1 MQYLTRMVLLNG
13 CLSVLTVSMVLKV
26 SAAQAENS
34 ACEMLVTPA
43 ELSQQTINGQIV
55 YLLPAN
61 KVQQTQ
67 HITGCIDYTALLQK
81 NQDASDQASAD
92 IAALQ
97 KQNAD
102 LAQQLEKYRAL
113 VADQTQLSGQ
123 YTQLNTQ
130 YQDQVK
136 QCQALNTNLISV
148 ADKLDTLSGEYRSIA
163 VQSLS
168 RYRVGAAIGGG
179 TEGFASQL
187 HVGYDT
193 LNLFIHNYDDK
204 TSALIGAELRF

>member
-1 MQYLTRMVLLNG
+1 MPYLTRMRFKKMALLS
-13 CLSVLTVSMVLKV
+13 SVVAVF
-26 SAAQAENS
+26 AGQGAQAEENR
-34 ACEMLVTPA
+34 CDMLVTPA
-43 ELSQQTINGQIV
+43 ELTQQTINGQIV

-61 KVQQTQ
+61 KVEQTQ
-67 HITGCIDYTALLQK
+67 NLTGCIHYGALLQK
-81 NQDASDQASAD
+81 NQDAIHQANAD

-97 KQNAD
+97 KQNHD
-102 LAQQLEKYRAL
+102 LVQQLEKYRAL
-113 VADQTQLSGQ
+113 VADQAQLSEQ

-130 YQDQVK
+130 YQDQVT
-136 QCQALNTNLISV
+136 QCQALNSNLITV

-168 RYRVGAAIGGG
+168 RYRVGAAVGGG
-179 TEGFASQL
+179 AEGFASQL

>member
-1 MQYLTRMVLLNG
+1 MPYLTRMRFKKMALLG
-13 CLSVLTVSMVLKV
+13 SVI
-26 SAAQAENS
+26 AAFAGHGAKAEENR
-34 ACEMLVTPA
+34 CDMLVTPA
-43 ELSQQTINGQIV
+43 ELTQQTINGQIV

-61 KVQQTQ
+61 KVEQTQ
-67 HITGCIDYTALLQK
+67 NLTGCIHYGELLQK
-81 NQDASDQASAD
+81 NQDAIQQANAD

-97 KQNAD
+97 KHNHD
-102 LAQQLEKYRAL
+102 LVQQLEKYRTL
-113 VADQTQLSGQ
+113 VADQTQLSEQ

-130 YQDQVK
+130 YQDQVT
-136 QCQALNTNLISV
+136 QCQALNSNLITV

-168 RYRVGAAIGGG
+168 RYRVGAAMGGG

>member
-1 MQYLTRMVLLNG
+1 MLALTRMVLTRMAL
-13 CLSVLTVSMVLKV
+13 LSSVLAVFAGQSV
-26 SAAQAENS
+26 QAEDTT
-34 ACEMLVTPA
+34 CEMLITPA
-43 ELSQQTINGQIV
+43 NLSQQTINGQVV
-55 YLLPAN
+55 YLLPAD

-67 HITGCIDYTALLQK
+67 NITGCVNYTELLQK
-81 NQDASDQASAD
+81 NQDDSRKASAD

-97 KQNAD
+97 QQNAD
-102 LAQQLEKYRAL
+102 LAQQLEKYRIL
-113 VADQTQLSGQ
+113 VADQTQLGDRYS
-123 YTQLNTQ
+123 QLSTQ

-168 RYRVGAAIGGG
+168 RYRVGAAVGGG
-179 TEGFASQL
+179 SEGFASQL

-193 LNLFIHNYDDK
+193 LNLFIHNYDDR